1 MPAVEPVKTL
11 EPEHK
16 TMSVTFDES
25 PTVTRKPE
33 PPNAGLSWNQ
43 TGSEISPPTP
53 GVDDSPYIRFAIE
66 QLTRDEELLGR
77 RRGAV
82 RESQDTILV
91 SPIEPEEGTAYRAQT
106 RRDTPPRRDVWRTFP
121 PVSSVE
127 SNRKCVLAPM

>member
-1 MPAVEPVKTL
+1 M
-11 EPEHK
+11 
-16 TMSVTFDES
+16 
-25 PTVTRKPE
+25 RKPG
-33 PPNAGLSWNQ
+33 PPNARLSWNQ

-91 SPIEPEEGTAYRAQT
+91 SPIETEEETAYQAQT
-106 RRDTPPRRDVWRTFP
+106 RRDNTPRRDVWRTFP
-121 PVSSVE
+121 PVASVE
-127 SNRKCVLAPM
+127 SDRKCVLAPM